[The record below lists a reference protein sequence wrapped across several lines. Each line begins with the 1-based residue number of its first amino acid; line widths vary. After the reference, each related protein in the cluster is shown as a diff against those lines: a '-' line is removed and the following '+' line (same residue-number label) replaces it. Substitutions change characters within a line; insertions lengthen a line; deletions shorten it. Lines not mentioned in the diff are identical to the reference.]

1 MYSML
6 MYNYIP
12 PAGEQNVSAKYRS
25 VRGSDIIP
33 LLSFGVGGGRGGTA
47 LYNRPGPIMAL

>member
-1 MYSML
+1 ML